1 VRPGVAAYA
10 GTAAEIA
17 RTTKWN
23 PESGL
28 NAAPGA
34 DCRYHAH
41 FRHLNKRM
49 SRAALRNPK
58 LHYAWIILFAACVLN
73 IASRADHG
81 SFGVFVEPLVEL
93 FGWSRGDVSLAYS
106 IAFIVGL
113 PAVVIMGWLGDRYGA
128 RMLMLGASALITAG
142 TLLLG
147 TIKELWQF
155 YVFYG
160 FFVGSMGHAAFT
172 VLLPVILTRWFT
184 KHMGLAVG
192 IYWAAMGIG
201 PMIFAPLFR
210 YLIETRGWGG
220 AFTMIGL
227 VVGVILFA
235 FSLLIRSTPEEKGLE
250 PYGADDGP
258 KKTPAHGKAASAS
271 VPMRQILSQRPVWLL
286 IGIHHLGCAGHSVI
300 LAHVVSMAIVQGVS
314 GMEAAAALS
323 MVAGASAVSRFA
335 SALIAARFGGRVL
348 LTLALIGQSAPIF
361 ILFFAHDAWAFYAFA
376 LVFGLCYGGE
386 MVGFPI
392 INRQLFG
399 ASAPLGTIYSLEM
412 VGAGTGMALGGWL
425 GGFLF
430 DISGA
435 YTSSIIAAIALTF
448 IGLPLALA
456 LPKHKHPPSEG
467 MKAKV
472 SPVPAPAR

>member
-1 VRPGVAAYA
+1 MLPASIRKY
-10 GTAAEIA
+10 
-17 RTTKWN
+17 
-23 PESGL
+23 
-28 NAAPGA
+28 
-34 DCRYHAH
+34 
-41 FRHLNKRM
+41 
-49 SRAALRNPK
+49 K
-58 LHYAWIILFAACVLN
+58 LHYAWVVLFAACVLN

-93 FGWSRGDVSLAYS
+93 FGWSRGDISAAYS

-113 PAVVIMGWLGDRYGA
+113 PAVVIMGWFGDRYGA
-128 RMLMLGASALITAG
+128 RILMMAASALITVG

-147 TIKELWQF
+147 TITELWHF

-184 KHMGLAVG
+184 RYMGLAVG

-210 YLIETRGWGG
+210 WLIETRGWEG
-220 AFTMIGL
+220 AFTIIG
-227 VVGVILFA
+227 VIVGVILFA
-235 FSLLIRSTPEEKGLE
+235 FSALIRSSPEEKGLA
-250 PYGADDGP
+250 PYGAEDGP
-258 KKTPAHGKAASAS
+258 KTAPGQGSAVS
-271 VPMRQILSQRPVWLL
+271 ARVPLREILSQRPVWLL

-300 LAHVVSMAIVQGVS
+300 LAHVVSMAIVEGIS
-314 GMEAAAALS
+314 GMDAAGVLGTI
-323 MVAGASAVSRFA
+323 AGASAVSRFA

-348 LTLALIGQSAPIF
+348 LTLALVGQSAPVF
-361 ILFFAHDAWAFYAFA
+361 ILFFAHEAWTFYAFA
-376 LVFGLCYGGE
+376 LIFGLCYGGE

-399 ASAPLGTIYSLEM
+399 ASAPLGTIYSLQM

-425 GGFLF
+425 GGLLF
-430 DISGA
+430 DLSGA
-435 YTSSIIAAIALTF
+435 YTGSIIAAIVLTW

-456 LPKHKHPPSEG
+456 LPRHKQPPASG
-467 MKAKV
+467 AKMEI